1 MASSITINSQFKIRE
16 GTGIVVMSRVVDWQ
30 GVKVAKAAVSSIA
43 WYVYDLKTGLSQPI
57 LKATGT
63 CVVAT
68 SWSDTYL
75 TAGWTADATGYNA
88 FCPIPASAFTGLLT
102 DVKGCRYHVEII
114 GTPAA
119 GDPFWIAD
127 FVIDAT
133 DGLSR
138 GT

>member
-1 MASSITINSQFKIRE
+1 MSDSTAVSQFRIRE

-30 GVKVAKAAVSSIA
+30 CVKVLKASVSSIA
-43 WYVYDLKTGLSQPI
+43 YYIYNLKTGLDQPI
-57 LKATGT
+57 LKTSGS

-68 SWSDTYL
+68 SWSDSYL
-75 TAGWTADATGYNA
+75 TAGWTADAVGYNA
-88 FCPIPASAFTGLLT
+88 YCPIPASAFTGLLT

-114 GTPAA
+114 GTPTS
-119 GDPFWIAD
+119 GDDFWIAD